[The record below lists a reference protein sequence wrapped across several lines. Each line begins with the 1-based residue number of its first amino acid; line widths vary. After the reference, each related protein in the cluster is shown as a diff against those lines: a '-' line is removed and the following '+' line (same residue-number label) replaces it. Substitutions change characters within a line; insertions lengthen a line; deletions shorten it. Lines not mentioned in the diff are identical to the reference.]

1 MHDGT
6 KDCTL
11 FSGQEQ
17 HTIIKRGNGG
27 RNTEELW
34 CWEENRE
41 RALKKLESPGKI
53 GRVCKSG
60 RGSDVFVDTVFV

>member
-34 CWEENRE
+34 RWEENRE
-41 RALKKLESPGKI
+41 RALKK
-53 GRVCKSG
+53 
-60 RGSDVFVDTVFV
+60 T